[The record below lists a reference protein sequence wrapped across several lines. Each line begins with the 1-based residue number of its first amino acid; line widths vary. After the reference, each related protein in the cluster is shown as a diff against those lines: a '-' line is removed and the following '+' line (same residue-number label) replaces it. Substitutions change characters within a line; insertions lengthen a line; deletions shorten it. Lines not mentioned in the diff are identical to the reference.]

1 MPFDVASSAGSDRL
15 RSPSRPPS
23 LNQAE
28 RDATAHFAR
37 LLCADLAKPPG
48 TERGAMLLL
57 LVGLPG
63 ELKDATARLVPA
75 EDAAARMATGE
86 VEVAV
91 AWVLQGV
98 PRCPAK
104 RKALALR
111 LASAGGAAWR
121 QHRHVERLG
130 FLAA

>member
-1 MPFDVASSAGSDRL
+1 
-15 RSPSRPPS
+15 
-23 LNQAE
+23 
-28 RDATAHFAR
+28 
-37 LLCADLAKPPG
+37 
-48 TERGAMLLL
+48 MLLL

-75 EDAAARMATGE
+75 ADAAARMAPG
-86 VEVAV
+86 EVAV

-104 RKALALR
+104 RSALALR
-111 LASAGGAAWR
+111 LASAAGAAWR

>member
-1 MPFDVASSAGSDRL
+1 MPFDLASGAASDRL
-15 RSPSRPPS
+15 RLARRTPS

-37 LLCADLAKPPG
+37 LFRAELARPPG
-48 TERGAMLLL
+48 TERGAMLL

-75 EDAAARMATGE
+75 ADAAARMAPG
-86 VEVAV
+86 EVAV

-98 PRCPAK
+98 PRCPAE
-104 RKALALR
+104 RRALALR
-111 LASAGGAAWR
+111 LASAAGAAWR
-121 QHRHVERLG
+121 QHRHLERLG